1 MNEKNTA
8 LAEKLRMPTPKDR
21 VKFRVG
27 FKSRDES
34 QACMLAY
41 VDARYVM
48 DTLDDIIGADNW
60 DLDYREIHGNLFC
73 IITVTWPDGSKTS
86 KMDCGTETDVEKEK
100 GQASDAFKRAAVHFG
115 IGRDLYG
122 LPDYWA
128 PINEY
133 GYAEKNWTPPGWGA
147 DAGTTPPTTEP
158 HQAPSHPTTTNP
170 QPEPAT
176 DLHSAADIADLQEYA
191 DSVVER
197 ASQTAPDT
205 PKTPEMAPKSADNA
219 PQVNNQGLKEGTPPE
234 DELLNIENLILVAQT
249 EKSWLLLPVKHED
262 KKVDKDFSGHFWVP
276 KSKVPGGLE
285 LTSSGKS
292 PVDNQPREIY
302 KARIPE
308 WLCEQALPDG
318 SFRFKEDELPF

>member
-8 LAEKLRMPTPKDR
+8 LAEKLRLQTPKDR

-60 DLDYREIHGNLFC
+60 DLEYHEIRGGLFC
-73 IITVTWPDGSKTS
+73 KITVTWPDGSTSS

-115 IGRDLYG
+115 IARDLYG

-147 DAGTTPPTTEP
+147 DAGHVPTATEP
-158 HQAPSHPTTTNP
+158 KQAPSHPSTTAS
-170 QPEPAT
+170 QPE
-176 DLHSAADIADLQEYA
+176 SVSDLQELA
-191 DSVVER
+191 DNVTKK
-197 ASQTAPDT
+197 ASDVAPENYPDGYLKPKTAPT
-205 PKTPEMAPKSADNA
+205 SADNA
-219 PQVNNQGLKEGTPPE
+219 PQVDNQGLKDETPP
-234 DELLNIENLILVAQT
+234 DKDVLVIQNLLLLHET
-249 EKSWLLLPVKHED
+249 DKSWLLLPNKYSDQKDD
-262 KKVDKDFSGHFWVP
+262 KEFTGKFWVP
-276 KSKVPGGLE
+276 KSVVP
-285 LTSSGKS
+285 
-292 PVDNQPREIY
+292 QPNRVINSENHT
-302 KARIPE
+302 AMIPR
-308 WLCEQALPDG
+308 WLCEQPAPDG
-318 SFRFKEDELPF
+318 GFRFKEDELPF